1 MLCCVRVARQRKG
14 ELWTW
19 KYAVEPSPGKLLFY
33 LGAGAACDVPLFVF
47 VQFIHQQRQ
56 QRDHIILRWKFILL
70 LRSLSLASS
79 IARELKRWR
88 FIIPCRAATAKNSR
102 ENEFTEC
109 VSVCEK
115 YTANRCA
122 RYHERKEWEQTSIF
136 LIPAMLLNVYYVW
149 STYTHQYSGDA
160 AAAVINTVWQIFILT
175 ARTVIISWRRIF
187 YRGTCVLC
195 RRAGG
200 RELFLRPCGI
210 STAFAFINEKIKSN
224 CPRPR
229 LWGA

>member
-1 MLCCVRVARQRKG
+1 MRCAAVCVCSI
-14 ELWTW
+14 
-19 KYAVEPSPGKLLFY
+19 YSP
-33 LGAGAACDVPLFVF
+33 AAAAAEGSYHSALEIHSTPPL
-47 VQFIHQQRQ
+47 
-56 QRDHIILRWKFILL
+56 
-70 LRSLSLASS
+70 SLSRTRIHGS

-122 RYHERKEWEQTSIF
+122 HYHERKEREREQTSIF
-136 LIPAMLLNVYYVW
+136 LIPDMLAECIYVEHIH
-149 STYTHQYSGDA
+149 TQYSGNA
-160 AAAVINTVWQIFILT
+160 AAAVINIVANIYFNSAHSYYIEETIFFIEE
-175 ARTVIISWRRIF
+175 
-187 YRGTCVLC
+187 LC
-195 RRAGG
+195 LVRAESG
-200 RELFLRPCGI
+200 RQLFLRPCGI